1 MQSLMKFVLFG
12 LLAVFGTTLAIVP
25 GQAESDSRVLV
36 DIPFDFSVGI
46 TTLKAG
52 SYLVQD
58 VQSRI
63 LALSSND
70 GQVHQFVLTV
80 PEESANRNHQPKLV
94 FTRYG
99 DEVFLNTVFLSGNDD
114 GRQLLQ
120 SSREKQLIQKGASGE
135 KLSLLIQPAR

>member
-1 MQSLMKFVLFG
+1 MRSLTKFVLFG
-12 LLAVFGTTLAIVP
+12 LVAVLGPTLAMVP
-25 GQAESDSRVLV
+25 ARAESDTRVLV
-36 DIPFDFSVGI
+36 NVPFDFSVGI

-52 SYLVQD
+52 SYRVQD
-58 VQSRI
+58 VQSGI
-63 LALSSND
+63 LALRCND
-70 GQVHQFVLTV
+70 GQVHQLVLTV
-80 PEESANRNHQPKLV
+80 PQESANRNHQPKLV

-120 SSREKQLIQKGASGE
+120 SSREKKLIQKGASGE